1 MPRMKKP
8 TKSRFAEAPPA
19 PADTR
24 GNLDQPE
31 LAPAARA
38 AAADR
43 IDGRRLRATGR
54 TVQFATRVHPDWK
67 ADLDDLARQ
76 TGKLYVEVLEDAVAA
91 LKRELKMLSKNSR

>member
-1 MPRMKKP
+1 MKKP

-31 LAPAARA
+31 LAPAVRTATT
-38 AAADR
+38 DR

-67 ADLDDLARQ
+67 TDLDDLARQ
-76 TGKLYVEVLEDAVAA
+76 TGKLYVELLEDALAA
-91 LKRELKMLSKNSR
+91 LKRELNKLKKGGR

>member
-1 MPRMKKP
+1 MKKP
-8 TKSRFAEAPPA
+8 TKSRFAEAPPV

-31 LAPAARA
+31 FAPASATRA
-38 AAADR
+38 APADR

-76 TGKLYVEVLEDAVAA
+76 TGKLYVELLEDALAA
-91 LKRELKMLSKNSR
+91 LRRELKRTATRSR

>member
-1 MPRMKKP
+1 MKKP
-8 TKSRFAEAPPA
+8 AKSRFAEAPPA

-31 LAPAARA
+31 FAPAFATRPA
-38 AAADR
+38 SADH

-67 ADLDDLARQ
+67 ADLDALARQ
-76 TGKLYVEVLEDAVAA
+76 TGKLYVELLEDALAA
-91 LKRELKMLSKNSR
+91 LKRELKRTTPQSR

>member
-1 MPRMKKP
+1 MKKP

-31 LAPAARA
+31 LAPAPAPSTP
-38 AAADR
+38 ADR
-43 IDGRRLRATGR
+43 VDGRRLRATGR

-67 ADLDDLARQ
+67 ADLDALARE
-76 TGKLYVEVLEDAVAA
+76 TGKLYVELLEDALAA
-91 LKRELKMLSKNSR
+91 LRRELARD